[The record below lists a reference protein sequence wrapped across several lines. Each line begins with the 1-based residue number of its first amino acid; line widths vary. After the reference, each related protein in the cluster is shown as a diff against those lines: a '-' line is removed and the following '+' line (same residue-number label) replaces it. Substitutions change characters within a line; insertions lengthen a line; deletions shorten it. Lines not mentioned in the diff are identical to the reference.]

1 MRSII
6 ATSLLMQTTLSLP
19 ASSSLPPKP
28 PLNSLPL
35 PAKLAGGL
43 FLFQTSV
50 TKRDKELSRE
60 ILLKAQDILR
70 RDPLISMELGT
81 GLEAGGVFS
90 SSGSVEN
97 GVHQLVMEF
106 QLNGGNSWAQC
117 KCHGL
122 KYIGD
127 NDNSS
132 SNTLRGVEENALQMI
147 SLSVS
152 NMDAALNGGWA
163 EVTLS
168 QTNGQSDEEDEEYK
182 LPWVRGVQ

>member
-1 MRSII
+1 MCLALFIPLV
-6 ATSLLMQTTLSLP
+6 LLIHA
-19 ASSSLPPKP
+19 ASSLSFSPLPPAP
-28 PLNSLPL
+28 SLNSIPL

-50 TKRDKELSRE
+50 KSRDKELSKE
-60 ILLKAQDILR
+60 ILIQAEDVLR

-90 SSGSVEN
+90 SSSSIKN

-117 KCHGL
+117 RCHGV
-122 KYIGD
+122 KYVDGD
-127 NDNSS
+127 NDRNSQDA
-132 SNTLRGVEENALQMI
+132 VELI

-152 NMDAALNGGWA
+152 NMDAAFNGGWA
-163 EVTLS
+163 EVTIPK
-168 QTNGQSDEEDEEYK
+168 TERQSSEEDKEKEYEFPYTELK
-182 LPWVRGVQ
+182 K

>member
-81 GLEAGGVFS
+81 GIIIVPNIFQSMTLALCPRVPPIELE
-90 SSGSVEN
+90 
-97 GVHQLVMEF
+97 L
-106 QLNGGNSWAQC
+106 SW
-117 KCHGL
+117 
-122 KYIGD
+122 
-127 NDNSS
+127 
-132 SNTLRGVEENALQMI
+132 
-147 SLSVS
+147 
-152 NMDAALNGGWA
+152 
-163 EVTLS
+163 
-168 QTNGQSDEEDEEYK
+168 
-182 LPWVRGVQ
+182 